1 MPYKYYYYFE
11 MLPLF
16 LAIDTFLSGIQVTAS
31 DFSMVESN
39 TQEILAKLVFRM
51 SSPPINMSLRE
62 GQFMMKL
69 SPPGLGLF

>member
-1 MPYKYYYYFE
+1 MPYKYYFFE

-16 LAIDTFLSGIQVTAS
+16 LAIDTFLSSIQATAS

-69 SPPGLGLF
+69 SPLGLGFF